1 MSGLAALVNESYQ
14 LNQQVPRDDIP
25 SLQVGLDEIVSG
37 SARLAKQRHAGS
49 HSGLAGSRRG
59 VTPVDTGNASYLL
72 ATHGVNVPNLNN
84 QISNVA
90 NALQAAAPAGPSVP
104 SMQQSTMQAPW
115 EPQTGIIDTD
125 VDGFLRVRKETII
138 ISAIEETHRR
148 TQQAAAEAYQR
159 KMQADWKKQRAE
171 ILEEL
176 AGYSKVD
183 NNDSRTSGLGRSTL
197 GASLNRSAL
206 GNSTYGPSSGH
217 SSGFGVDSIE
227 AQRRMMEC
235 DQIIKRLNQYRK
247 TGRHFGLL
255 SYMKQVMAKDSEGR
269 SPLLSDSFDILISI
283 VGEQNVRDG
292 EFLGDAIPQRQYVNS
307 YYAAQGERERV
318 ELTNRIVNG
327 GKKYLESRF
336 KALVEKT
343 LQDRQSEA
351 RLGGTPGIVNKI
363 QAYVRLTLSNHP
375 YKNSFEQI
383 DKTYFWPQC
392 FYLIR
397 AGHIQEAVELAQ
409 SVKHAF
415 SNTDR
420 NIHRWLE
427 EWANS
432 PDLRLSRDRREKFV
446 AHWTQHYRNPQQ
458 VDPFKYAIHKLIG
471 RFDLRKSLPV
481 VTDAMEDWTWMHL
494 SLIRETA
501 SGSSYQDATTQKYTL
516 SDLAKTIVRSGEA
529 HFDPQGTRPLVYFQ
543 QLCITGQFE
552 LAIQFLH
559 EKARMEIDAVHF
571 AIGLVY
577 YGLLRVPSKEQQSE
591 TGILTSIGDE
601 QYFNFARLIQRYVRS
616 FAKSDPTTALQ
627 YIYLI
632 GLNSDLAP
640 PLGEEQ
646 LDVCWETI
654 VQLVIETKGYTL
666 VLDQR
671 TADGQIVPS
680 AISRDI
686 KLVKLRDADKALKNL
701 VARLA
706 NAASA
711 DLALHDRIQLLKMAG
726 KYDQILQ
733 ALNTHLADSLE
744 QQFNESEKSQPD
756 IIVTYSKQTVASL
769 ADERLPVSAKLAEA
783 NNTLCRLREAKT
795 AADQG
800 DHAKALAKI
809 EESRV
814 LPLNS
819 DVPGITRAADQF
831 KDMDGNITRKIDRV
845 LVLAMNSL
853 FELHQQ
859 KKADV
864 YGGAV
869 RQEAMQSLRRKSR
882 ALMMFA
888 GMLRYR
894 MHSET
899 YAQLTNLDAFF

>member
-14 LNQQVPRDDIP
+14 LNQLVPRDDIP

-84 QISNVA
+84 QINNVS
-90 NALQAAAPAGPSVP
+90 NALQAAAPAGLSAPS
-104 SMQQSTMQAPW
+104 SNLQQSTLAQSQW
-115 EPQTGIIDTD
+115 EPQTGIADTD
-125 VDGFLRVRKETII
+125 VDGFLRVRKEMII

-159 KMQADWKKQRAE
+159 KMQMDWKKQRVE

-176 AGYSKVD
+176 AGYSKSD
-183 NNDSRTSGLGRSTL
+183 SSDSRSGNLGRSML
-197 GASLNRSAL
+197 GTSLSRSSL
-206 GNSTYGPSSGH
+206 GNSTYGSSNTGNP
-217 SSGFGVDSIE
+217 GGIDSIE
-227 AQRRMMEC
+227 AHKRMMEC
-235 DQIIKRLNQYRK
+235 DQIVKRLNSYRK
-247 TGRHFGLL
+247 TGRNLALF
-255 SYMKQVMAKDSEGR
+255 SYMKQVMARDGDSR
-269 SPLLSDSFDILISI
+269 SPLLSDSFDILTSI
-283 VGEQNVRDG
+283 IGEKDVQDG
-292 EFLGDAIPQRQYVNS
+292 EFLGEAIPQRHYVNN
-307 YYAAQGERERV
+307 YYAEQGERERI
-318 ELTNRIVNG
+318 ELTNRIISG
-327 GKKYLESRF
+327 GKRYLESRF
-336 KALVEKT
+336 KSLVEKT

-351 RLGGTPGIVNKI
+351 KLGGTPGIVNKI

-375 YKNSFEQI
+375 YKNSFEVGDWLNQSGKAFT
-383 DKTYFWPQC
+383 DLC
-392 FYLIR
+392 
-397 AGHIQEAVELAQ
+397 HIQDAVQLAQ

-427 EWANS
+427 EWASS

-471 RFDLRKSLPV
+471 RFDLRKSVPV

-501 SGSSYQDATTQKYTL
+501 SGSTYQDATTQKYTL
-516 SDLAKTIVRSGEA
+516 SDLAKTIVKSGEA
-529 HFDPQGTRPLVYFQ
+529 HFDPHGTRPLVYFQ

-552 LAIQFLH
+552 LAIQFLY

-571 AIGLVY
+571 AIGLAY
-577 YGLLRVPSKEQQSE
+577 YGMLRVPSKEQQSE
-591 TGILTSIGDE
+591 TGILTSVGEE
-601 QYFNFARLIQRYVRS
+601 QYFNFARLIQRYVRN

-632 GLNSDLAP
+632 GLNGDLSP

-646 LDVCWETI
+646 LQICWDTI
-654 VQLVIETKGYTL
+654 GQLVIETKGYSL

-671 TADGQIVPS
+671 TAEGQVAPS
-680 AISRDI
+680 VISRDI
-686 KLVKLRDADKALKNL
+686 KLIKIRDADTALKNL

-706 NAASA
+706 NTASA

-733 ALNTHLADSLE
+733 ALNSHLADSLE
-744 QQFNESEKSQPD
+744 QQFSESELSQPD
-756 IIVTYSKQTVASL
+756 VVVAYSKQTVSAL
-769 ADERLPVSAKLAEA
+769 ANERLPVSAKLAEA
-783 NNTLCRLREAKT
+783 NAILCRLREAKT

-800 DHAKALAKI
+800 DFQRALTNI
-809 EESRV
+809 EDSRV
-814 LPLNS
+814 LPLDS
-819 DVPGITRAADQF
+819 DVPGISRSADQF
-831 KDMDGNITRKIDRV
+831 KNVDDNITRKIDLI
-845 LVLAMNSL
+845 LVLTMNSL
-853 FELHQQ
+853 YELHQQ
-859 KKADV
+859 KKSEV
-864 YGGAV
+864 YGGAA

-899 YAQLTNLDAFF
+899 YAQLANLVC

>member
-14 LNQQVPRDDIP
+14 LNQLVPRDDIP

-84 QISNVA
+84 QINNVS
-90 NALQAAAPAGPSVP
+90 NALQAAVPAGLSAPTSNL
-104 SMQQSTMQAPW
+104 QQSTSAQSQW
-115 EPQTGIIDTD
+115 EPQTGIADTD
-125 VDGFLRVRKETII
+125 VDGFLRVRKEMII

-148 TQQAAAEAYQR
+148 TQHAAAEAYQR
-159 KMQADWKKQRAE
+159 RMQSDWKKQRAE

-183 NNDSRTSGLGRSTL
+183 SNESRSNNLGRSTL
-197 GASLNRSAL
+197 GASLNRSTL
-206 GNSTYGPSSGH
+206 GNSTYGSNTGNSA
-217 SSGFGVDSIE
+217 GVGIDSIE
-227 AQRRMMEC
+227 AQKRMMEC
-235 DQIIKRLNQYRK
+235 DQIIKVR
-247 TGRHFGLL
+247 
-255 SYMKQVMAKDSEGR
+255 
-269 SPLLSDSFDILISI
+269 DIRML
-283 VGEQNVRDG
+283 GEKNVRDG
-292 EFLGDAIPQRQYVNS
+292 EFLGEAIPQRQYVNS
-307 YYAAQGERERV
+307 YYCEQGDRERI
-318 ELTNRIVNG
+318 ELTNRIIAG
-327 GKKYLESRF
+327 GKRYLESRF

-363 QAYVRLTLSNHP
+363 QAYVRLTLSTHP

-383 DKTYFWPQC
+383 DKTFFWPQC

-397 AGHIQEAVELAQ
+397 AGHIQEAVQLAQ
-409 SVKHAF
+409 TVKHAF

-471 RFDLRKSLPV
+471 RFDLRKSVPV

-501 SGSSYQDATTQKYTL
+501 NGSNYQDATTQKYTL
-516 SDLAKTIVRSGEA
+516 SDLAKTIIKSGEA
-529 HFDPQGTRPLVYFQ
+529 HFDPHGTRPLVYFQ

-552 LAIQFLH
+552 LAIQFLY
-559 EKARMEIDAVHF
+559 EKARLEIDAVHF
-571 AIGLVY
+571 AIGLAY
-577 YGLLRVPSKEQQSE
+577 YGLLRVPSKELQSE
-591 TGILTSIGDE
+591 TGILTNVE
-601 QYFNFARLIQRYVRS
+601 EEHYFNFARLIQRYVRN

-632 GLNSDLAP
+632 GLNGDLAA

-646 LDVCWETI
+646 LQVCWDTI
-654 VQLVIETKGYTL
+654 GQLVIETKGYSL

-671 TADGQIVPS
+671 TVEGQVAPS
-680 AISRDI
+680 IISRDI
-686 KLVKLRDADKALKNL
+686 KLIKIRDADTALKNL
-701 VARLA
+701 VSRLA

-733 ALNTHLADSLE
+733 ALNSHLADSLE
-744 QQFNESEKSQPD
+744 QQFSESELSQPD
-756 IIVTYSKQTVASL
+756 VVVAYSKQTVSAL
-769 ADERLPVSAKLAEA
+769 ANERLPVSARLAEA
-783 NNTLCRLREAKT
+783 NAILCRLREAKT
-795 AADQG
+795 AADQR
-800 DHAKALAKI
+800 DFQKALTNI

-814 LPLNS
+814 LPLDK
-819 DVPGITRAADQF
+819 DVPGISRSADQF
-831 KDMDGNITRKIDRV
+831 KDVDDNITRKIDLI
-845 LVLAMNSL
+845 LVLTMNSL
-853 FELHQQ
+853 YELHQQ
-859 KKADV
+859 RKGEA
-864 YGGAV
+864 YGGAA
-869 RQEAMQSLRRKSR
+869 RQEVR
-882 ALMMFA
+882 
-888 GMLRYR
+888 
-894 MHSET
+894 
-899 YAQLTNLDAFF
+899 D